1 MLCVGADPVCQ
12 FCTDVGTTVGRMWAL
27 IDDSPAMGEQGQ
39 RVPESEPTPT
49 EAVATD
55 AWEQSAAE
63 SAALSVADGTG
74 FGPAV
79 VGRIAAAHGRSV
91 PVTEGRDGGGN
102 VYSTARTIG
111 AHDIRRRWG
120 LSVAGIGFWALV
132 VVATL
137 TSLLTAWTL
146 GANSNSPP
154 FAPAIGANA
163 ISTMRAAFL
172 IGILAALGAVT
183 QGGAISETVGAGL
196 VDGVQITSLAA
207 TTGLLTATG
216 FMTLGIYTGYPIPA
230 AFATTGAMVGVG
242 LSLGG
247 DPAVDTYRRIG
258 LFWALVPPTS
268 GGLAYL
274 TATILRRDDIPE
286 TVGVPLLAALVGGI
300 VANVQLAVIPSPPDA
315 TQSSVAGFV
324 ARQVSIPAVGSV
336 DPVVV
341 FVTLV
346 AAVASFQFIRR
357 RTRASVE
364 GGVRTFLVL
373 LGSVVAFSSGGSQV
387 GLATGP
393 LENLYGTELGLPG
406 VVLLALGGAG
416 ILAGAWMG
424 APRLLQATSRE
435 YAQLGVRRSIAALV
449 PGFVIA
455 QLAIAL
461 GIPISFNNIIISGV
475 IGGGLAGGS
484 AGVSRK
490 KVGVTLVFWVLT
502 LVSSIA
508 VGFGLYR
515 AFAAVLA

>member
-1 MLCVGADPVCQ
+1 
-12 FCTDVGTTVGRMWAL
+12 
-27 IDDSPAMGEQGQ
+27 
-39 RVPESEPTPT
+39 
-49 EAVATD
+49 
-55 AWEQSAAE
+55 
-63 SAALSVADGTG
+63 
-74 FGPAV
+74 
-79 VGRIAAAHGRSV
+79 
-91 PVTEGRDGGGN
+91 
-102 VYSTARTIG
+102 
-111 AHDIRRRWG
+111 
-120 LSVAGIGFWALV
+120 VAGLGFWALV
-132 VVATL
+132 ALATL
-137 TSLLTAWTL
+137 TSLVTAWAL

-172 IGILAALGAVT
+172 IGILAALGALT
-183 QGGAISETVGAGL
+183 QGGAISETVGSGL
-196 VDGVQITSLAA
+196 VGGVQITSLAA
-207 TTGLLTATG
+207 TAGLLTATG
-216 FMTLGIYTGYPIPA
+216 FMALGVYTGYPIPA

-247 DPAVDTYRRIG
+247 DPASDTYRRIAT
-258 LFWALVPPTS
+258 FWALVPPAS

-274 TATILRRDDIPE
+274 TATVLRRDDIPE
-286 TVGVPLLAALVGGI
+286 TVGVPLLAAVVGGI
-300 VANVQLAVIPSPPDA
+300 VANVELAVIPSPPSA
-315 TQSSVAGFV
+315 TQSSVASFL
-324 ARQVSIPAVGSV
+324 ARQVPAPTVGSV
-336 DPVVV
+336 DSAVVL
-341 FVTLV
+341 VTLV
-346 AAVASFQFIRR
+346 AAAASFQFIRR
-357 RTRASVE
+357 RTQASVE

-406 VVLLALGGAG
+406 IVLLTLGATG

-449 PGFVIA
+449 PGFIIA

-484 AGVSRK
+484 AGVSKRK
-490 KVGVTLVFWVLT
+490 IGVTLAFWLIT
-502 LVSSIA
+502 LVASIA

-515 AFAAVLA
+515 AFAAVLG

>member
-1 MLCVGADPVCQ
+1 
-12 FCTDVGTTVGRMWAL
+12 
-27 IDDSPAMGEQGQ
+27 
-39 RVPESEPTPT
+39 
-49 EAVATD
+49 
-55 AWEQSAAE
+55 
-63 SAALSVADGTG
+63 
-74 FGPAV
+74 
-79 VGRIAAAHGRSV
+79 
-91 PVTEGRDGGGN
+91 
-102 VYSTARTIG
+102 
-111 AHDIRRRWG
+111 
-120 LSVAGIGFWALV
+120 VAGVGFWALV

-137 TSLLTAWTL
+137 TSFGTAWTL

-172 IGILAALGAVT
+172 IGILAALGALT

-196 VDGVQITSLAA
+196 VDGVRITSLAA
-207 TTGLLTATG
+207 TAGLLTATG
-216 FMTLGIYTGYPIPA
+216 FMALGIYTGYPIPA

-258 LFWALVPPTS
+258 VFWALVPPTS

-274 TATILRRDDIPE
+274 TATLLRRDDIPE

-300 VANVQLAVIPSPPDA
+300 VANVQLAVIPSPSGA
-315 TQSSVAGFV
+315 SGSSIAGVV
-324 ARQVSIPAVGSV
+324 ARRVPAPTVGAVDPAVV
-336 DPVVV
+336 L
-341 FVTLV
+341 VTLL
-346 AAVASFQFIRR
+346 AAAGSFQFIRR
-357 RTRASVE
+357 RTQASVDA
-364 GGVRTFLVL
+364 GVRTFLVL
-373 LGSVVAFSSGGSQV
+373 LGSLVAFSSGGSQV

-393 LENLYGTELGLPG
+393 LENLYSAELGLPG
-406 VVLLALGGAG
+406 IVLLALGATG

-435 YAQLGVRRSIAALV
+435 YAQLGIRRSIAALV

-484 AGVSRK
+484 AGVSKRK
-490 KVGVTLVFWVLT
+490 IGVTLTFWIVT
-502 LVSSIA
+502 LVTSVA

-515 AFAAVLA
+515 GLAAALA